1 MLIWLGDSDF
11 SVSLVFRF
19 VLDKS
24 KGDCTI
30 DMWLDAKE
38 VELVPSQAIL
48 IVGGFMDLGILSQ
61 VVTAAVVSIFAAIKS
76 VIAVV
81 KFFRK

>member
-1 MLIWLGDSDF
+1 MF
-11 SVSLVFRF
+11 
-19 VLDKS
+19 
-24 KGDCTI
+24 

-48 IVGGFMDLGILSQ
+48 ILGGFMDLGMLSQ

>member
-1 MLIWLGDSDF
+1 M
-11 SVSLVFRF
+11 
-19 VLDKS
+19 
-24 KGDCTI
+24 I
-30 DMWLDAKE
+30 DMWMDAKE
-38 VELVPSQAIL
+38 VELVPSPSIL
-48 IVGGFMDLGILSQ
+48 IVGGYMDLGILSQ

>member
-1 MLIWLGDSDF
+1 ML
-11 SVSLVFRF
+11 
-19 VLDKS
+19 
-24 KGDCTI
+24 

-48 IVGGFMDLGILSQ
+48 ILGGFMDITTLSQ

>member
-11 SVSLVFRF
+11 SVSLFFRF
-19 VLDKS
+19 VLEKS
-24 KGDCTI
+24 ESGSI
-30 DMWLDAKE
+30 VGIWLDVKE